1 MWWVSALCRA
11 LLTGS
16 SATRAYLIVPICRGG
31 GRFTGFV
38 QECGRSIYAPGY
50 PVWGAPG
57 LTSSRRRQNPRTY
70 NGNMKRLSRRVHRSG
85 VYRSGAHRTEQ
96 VASLLEAGTG
106 RALRA
111 SVRRSVRGSIR
122 RAQKRRH
129 RNQRRLSAHIPRLH
143 PLLTY
148 AAHAVRTGISLLEPM
163 LLASSELLGYRS
175 FTHRGRNIYYRVD
188 NLHLLTESDS
198 APGVLF
204 YFDGDHLSRAGSRLL
219 RRTSPLRA
227 ELAKVAAEF
236 NMLSVPVLSPGS
248 LREPRLTGAG
258 SYAPPLTYNWWVRA
272 RSNGRMVRA
281 LIEEIALA
289 YGVDTSRIWLAGY
302 SGGAEFLSY
311 ELLSHDIDW
320 IRGGGATFIGGGGA
334 DGVPVR
340 VREQAALHPSSHEHL
355 LMSWHVGVLDGRSP
369 SARRRM
375 ATSAEGS
382 WSARIAA
389 QEGSA
394 FYESLGART
403 LLQVTPG
410 RGHTGYPI
418 ASLVGADL
426 AAATRLG
433 FL

>member
-1 MWWVSALCRA
+1 MQ
-11 LLTGS
+11 G
-16 SATRAYLIVPICRGG
+16 ATHRLVCHPSLSNSTYMPWRRQVYGL
-31 GRFTGFV
+31 
-38 QECGRSIYAPGY
+38 RSRVWTLYPPGY
-50 PVWGAPG
+50 PVWVPAEPPHPG
-57 LTSSRRRQNPRTY
+57 GGRTPRTY
-70 NGNMKRLSRRVHRSG
+70 NGGMKSLSRRVHRSG
-85 VYRSGAHRTEQ
+85 ARRTGAHHTGQ
-96 VASLLEAGTG
+96 VASPLEAE

-111 SVRRSVRGSIR
+111 SVRRSIRGSIR
-122 RAQKRRH
+122 RARRRRH

-143 PLLTY
+143 PLFTY
-148 AAHAVRTGISLLEPM
+148 AAQAVRTGASLLEPV

-188 NLHLLTESDS
+188 NLYLLTDSES

-227 ELAKVAAEF
+227 ELAQVAAEF

-248 LREPRLTGAG
+248 LREPRLTDGD

-289 YGVDTSRIWLAGY
+289 YKVDMSRVWLAGY

-334 DGVPVR
+334 DGVPAR
-340 VREQAALHPSSHEHL
+340 VRERAALNPSSHAHL
-355 LMSWHVGVLDGRSP
+355 VMSWHVGVLDGRSP
-369 SARRRM
+369 SGRRRM

-382 WSARIAA
+382 WSARIAV

-394 FYESLGART
+394 FYEGLGART

>member
-1 MWWVSALCRA
+1 
-11 LLTGS
+11 
-16 SATRAYLIVPICRGG
+16 
-31 GRFTGFV
+31 
-38 QECGRSIYAPGY
+38 
-50 PVWGAPG
+50 
-57 LTSSRRRQNPRTY
+57 
-70 NGNMKRLSRRVHRSG
+70 MKRLSRRVHRRG
-85 VYRSGAHRTEQ
+85 VHHTGQ
-96 VASLLEAGTG
+96 VASPLEAE

-111 SVRRSVRGSIR
+111 SVRISVRGAVRGSLR
-122 RAQKRRH
+122 RARRRRH

-143 PLLTY
+143 PLVTY
-148 AAHAVRTGISLLEPM
+148 AAQAVRTGLSLLEPM
-163 LLASSELLGYRS
+163 FLASSELLGYRS

-188 NLHLLTESDS
+188 NLNLLFESKS

-204 YFDGDHLSRAGSRLL
+204 YFDGDHLSRVGSRLL
-219 RRTSPLRA
+219 RRDSPLRA
-227 ELAKVAAEF
+227 ELAQVAAEF

-248 LREPRLTGAG
+248 LREPRLADGD

-289 YGVDTSRIWLAGY
+289 YKVDMSRVWLAGY

-311 ELLSHDIDW
+311 ELLSHDIEW
-320 IRGGGATFIGGGGA
+320 IRRGGATFIGGGGA
-334 DGVPVR
+334 DGVPAR
-340 VREQAALHPSSHEHL
+340 MREQAALNSSSHEHL

-369 SARRRM
+369 SGRRRM
-375 ATSAEGS
+375 ATSSEGS

-394 FYESLGART
+394 FYEGLGART

-418 ASLVGADL
+418 ASLVGSDL

>member
-1 MWWVSALCRA
+1 MQGRGHRLVCHPSLSNSTYMPCR
-11 LLTGS
+11 
-16 SATRAYLIVPICRGG
+16 RQV
-31 GRFTGFV
+31 
-38 QECGRSIYAPGY
+38 CGLRSRVWTLYVPGY
-50 PVWGAPG
+50 PVWGACRAA
-57 LTSSRRRQNPRTY
+57 SSRRRQNPRTY
-70 NGNMKRLSRRVHRSG
+70 NGGMKSLSRRVHRT
-85 VYRSGAHRTEQ
+85 GAHHTGQ
-96 VASLLEAGTG
+96 VASPLEAG

-111 SVRRSVRGSIR
+111 SVRRLIRGSIR
-122 RAQKRRH
+122 RVRRRRH
-129 RNQRRLSAHIPRLH
+129 SNQRRLSAHIPRLH
-143 PLLTY
+143 PLFTY
-148 AAHAVRTGISLLEPM
+148 AAHAVRAGASLVEPM

-188 NLHLLTESDS
+188 NLHLLSESKS

-204 YFDGDHLSRAGSRLL
+204 YFDGDHLSRVGSRLL

-227 ELAKVAAEF
+227 ELAQMAAEF
-236 NMLSVPVLSPGS
+236 NMLSVPVLAPGS
-248 LREPRLTGAG
+248 LREPRVKDTGP
-258 SYAPPLTYNWWVRA
+258 YAPPLTYNWWIRA

-289 YGVDTSRIWLAGY
+289 YKVDMSRVWFAGY

-334 DGVPVR
+334 DGVPAR
-340 VREQAALHPSSHEHL
+340 VREQAALNPSSHEHL

-369 SARRRM
+369 SGIRRM

-394 FYESLGART
+394 LYEGLGART

-426 AAATRLG
+426 AAATHLG
-433 FL
+433 FI

>member
-1 MWWVSALCRA
+1 MW
-11 LLTGS
+11 TG
-16 SATRAYLIVPICRGG
+16 P
-31 GRFTGFV
+31 GR
-38 QECGRSIYAPGY
+38 
-50 PVWGAPG
+50 
-57 LTSSRRRQNPRTY
+57 LQNPRTY
-70 NGNMKRLSRRVHRSG
+70 NGGMKSLIRRVHRSG
-85 VYRSGAHRTEQ
+85 VHRTGQ
-96 VASLLEAGTG
+96 VASPLEAGH
-106 RALRA
+106 ASRA
-111 SVRRSVRGSIR
+111 SAHQSIQALVRRSVRGSLR
-122 RAQKRRH
+122 RARRRRY

-148 AAHAVRTGISLLEPM
+148 TAQAVRTGLSLLEPM

-188 NLHLLTESDS
+188 NLHLLSESES

-204 YFDGDHLSRAGSRLL
+204 YFDGDHLSRVGSRLL

-227 ELAKVAAEF
+227 ELAQVAAEF

-248 LREPRLTGAG
+248 LREPRLTDTD

-289 YGVDTSRIWLAGY
+289 YGVDTSRVWLAGY

-320 IRGGGATFIGGGGA
+320 LHGGGATFIGGGGA
-334 DGVPVR
+334 DGIPAR
-340 VREQAALHPSSHEHL
+340 VRERAALSPSSHAHL

-389 QEGSA
+389 QEGIA
-394 FYESLGART
+394 FYEGLGART
-403 LLQVTPG
+403 ALQVTPG

-418 ASLVGADL
+418 ASLVGVDL
-426 AAATRLG
+426 ATATRLG

>member
-1 MWWVSALCRA
+1 M
-11 LLTGS
+11 
-16 SATRAYLIVPICRGG
+16 PD
-31 GRFTGFV
+31 
-38 QECGRSIYAPGY
+38 Y
-50 PVWGAPG
+50 PVRGACG
-57 LTSSRRRQNPRTY
+57 AASSRRRQNPRTY
-70 NGNMKRLSRRVHRSG
+70 NGGMKSLSRRVHRSG
-85 VYRSGAHRTEQ
+85 VRYNRVHRTGAHHTGQ
-96 VASLLEAGTG
+96 VASPLDVG
-106 RALRA
+106 RALCA
-111 SVRRSVRGSIR
+111 SVRRFIRGSIR
-122 RAQKRRH
+122 RVRRRRH
-129 RNQRRLSAHIPRLH
+129 SNQRRLSAHIPRLH
-143 PLLTY
+143 PLFTY
-148 AAHAVRTGISLLEPM
+148 AAHAVRAGASLVEPM

-188 NLHLLTESDS
+188 NLRLLSESKS

-204 YFDGDHLSRAGSRLL
+204 YFDGDHLSRVGSRLL

-227 ELAKVAAEF
+227 ELAQVAAEF
-236 NMLSVPVLSPGS
+236 NMLSVPVLAPGS
-248 LREPRLTGAG
+248 LREPRVKDTGP
-258 SYAPPLTYNWWVRA
+258 YAPPLTYNWWVRA

-289 YGVDTSRIWLAGY
+289 YKVDMSRVWFAGY

-334 DGVPVR
+334 DGVPAR
-340 VREQAALHPSSHEHL
+340 VREQAALNPSSHEHL

-369 SARRRM
+369 SGIRRM

-389 QEGSA
+389 QEGSVL
-394 FYESLGART
+394 YEGLGART

-426 AAATRLG
+426 AAATHLG
-433 FL
+433 FI

>member
-1 MWWVSALCRA
+1 MQ
-11 LLTGS
+11 G
-16 SATRAYLIVPICRGG
+16 ATHRLVCHPSLSNSTYMPWRRQVYGL
-31 GRFTGFV
+31 
-38 QECGRSIYAPGY
+38 RSRVWTLYAPGY
-50 PVWGAPG
+50 PVWGARG
-57 LTSSRRRQNPRTY
+57 AALSRQRQNPRTY
-70 NGNMKRLSRRVHRSG
+70 NGGMKSLSRRVHRTG
-85 VYRSGAHRTEQ
+85 Q
-96 VASLLEAGTG
+96 VASPLDAGH
-106 RALRA
+106 ASRA
-111 SVRRSVRGSIR
+111 SVRGSVQRSVRASLR
-122 RAQKRRH
+122 RARRRH

-143 PLLTY
+143 PLFIY
-148 AAHAVRTGISLLEPM
+148 AAQAVRTGISLLEPM

-188 NLHLLTESDS
+188 NLHLLSDFES

-204 YFDGDHLSRAGSRLL
+204 YFDGDHLSRVGSRLL

-248 LREPRLTGAG
+248 LREPRLTDAG

-289 YGVDTSRIWLAGY
+289 YGVDMSRVWLAGY

-334 DGVPVR
+334 DGVPER
-340 VREQAALHPSSHEHL
+340 VRERAALNPSSHERL

-369 SARRRM
+369 SGRRRM

-382 WSARIAA
+382 WSARIAV

-394 FYESLGART
+394 FYEGLGART

>member
-1 MWWVSALCRA
+1 M
-11 LLTGS
+11 
-16 SATRAYLIVPICRGG
+16 
-31 GRFTGFV
+31 
-38 QECGRSIYAPGY
+38 
-50 PVWGAPG
+50 
-57 LTSSRRRQNPRTY
+57 
-70 NGNMKRLSRRVHRSG
+70 
-85 VYRSGAHRTEQ
+85 
-96 VASLLEAGTG
+96 
-106 RALRA
+106 
-111 SVRRSVRGSIR
+111 
-122 RAQKRRH
+122 
-129 RNQRRLSAHIPRLH
+129 
-143 PLLTY
+143 
-148 AAHAVRTGISLLEPM
+148 
-163 LLASSELLGYRS
+163 
-175 FTHRGRNIYYRVD
+175 
-188 NLHLLTESDS
+188 
-198 APGVLF
+198 LF
-204 YFDGDHLSRAGSRLL
+204 YFDGDHLSRVGSRLL
-219 RRTSPLRA
+219 RRASPLRA
-227 ELAKVAAEF
+227 ELAQVAAEF

-248 LREPRLTGAG
+248 LREPRLTDGD

-311 ELLSHDIDW
+311 ELLSHDIEW

-340 VREQAALHPSSHEHL
+340 VREQAALNPSSHEHL

-375 ATSAEGS
+375 ATSSEGS
-382 WSARIAA
+382 WSARIAV

-394 FYESLGART
+394 FYEGLGART

-418 ASLVGADL
+418 ASLVGSDL

>member
-1 MWWVSALCRA
+1 MDRPRR
-11 LLTGS
+11 LL
-16 SATRAYLIVPICRGG
+16 
-31 GRFTGFV
+31 
-38 QECGRSIYAPGY
+38 
-50 PVWGAPG
+50 
-57 LTSSRRRQNPRTY
+57 NPRTY
-70 NGNMKRLSRRVHRSG
+70 NGGMKSLSRIVHRSG
-85 VYRSGAHRTEQ
+85 VHRTGQ
-96 VASLLEAGTG
+96 VASLLEAGHAS
-106 RALRA
+106 RASVRGSVQRSVRA
-111 SVRRSVRGSIR
+111 SVRRSIHGSLR
-122 RAQKRRH
+122 RARRRRH

-143 PLLTY
+143 PLFIY
-148 AAHAVRTGISLLEPM
+148 AAQAVRTGLSLLEPM

-188 NLHLLTESDS
+188 NLHLLSESES

-219 RRTSPLRA
+219 RRTSPLRT
-227 ELAKVAAEF
+227 ELAQVAAEF

-248 LREPRLTGAG
+248 LREPHLTDTG

-289 YGVDTSRIWLAGY
+289 YGVDMSRVWCAGY

-334 DGVPVR
+334 DGVPAR
-340 VREQAALHPSSHEHL
+340 VRERAALNPSSHEHL

-369 SARRRM
+369 SGRRRM

-394 FYESLGART
+394 FYEGLGART

>member
-1 MWWVSALCRA
+1 M
-11 LLTGS
+11 GS
-16 SATRAYLIVPICRGG
+16 
-31 GRFTGFV
+31 F
-38 QECGRSIYAPGY
+38 QECGQFKSVDRP
-50 PVWGAPG
+50 
-57 LTSSRRRQNPRTY
+57 RRLQNPRTY
-70 NGNMKRLSRRVHRSG
+70 NGGMKSLIRRVHRSG
-85 VYRSGAHRTEQ
+85 VHRTGQ
-96 VASLLEAGTG
+96 VASPLEAGHAS
-106 RALRA
+106 RASVQSSIRA
-111 SVRRSVRGSIR
+111 SVRRSVHGSLR
-122 RAQKRRH
+122 RARRRHH

-143 PLLTY
+143 PMFTY
-148 AAHAVRTGISLLEPM
+148 TAQVVRTGLSLLEPM

-188 NLHLLTESDS
+188 NLHLLSESV
-198 APGVLF
+198 PGVLF

-219 RRTSPLRA
+219 RRASPLRA
-227 ELAKVAAEF
+227 ELAQVAAEF

-248 LREPRLTGAG
+248 LREPRLTDAG
-258 SYAPPLTYNWWVRA
+258 SYAPQLTYNWWVRA

-289 YGVDTSRIWLAGY
+289 YGVDMSRVWLAGY

-311 ELLSHDIDW
+311 ELLSHDIEW

-334 DGVPVR
+334 DGVPER
-340 VREQAALHPSSHEHL
+340 VRERAALNPSSHEHL

-369 SARRRM
+369 SGRRRM

-382 WSARIAA
+382 WSARIAV

-394 FYESLGART
+394 FYEGLGART

>member
-1 MWWVSALCRA
+1 MQGRGHRLVCHPSLSNSTYMQCR
-11 LLTGS
+11 
-16 SATRAYLIVPICRGG
+16 RQV
-31 GRFTGFV
+31 
-38 QECGRSIYAPGY
+38 CGLRSRVWTLYVPGY
-50 PVWGAPG
+50 PVWGACG
-57 LTSSRRRQNPRTY
+57 AASSRRRQNPRTY
-70 NGNMKRLSRRVHRSG
+70 NGGMKSLSRRVHRT
-85 VYRSGAHRTEQ
+85 GAHHTGQ
-96 VASLLEAGTG
+96 VASPLEAG

-111 SVRRSVRGSIR
+111 SVRRFIRGSIR
-122 RAQKRRH
+122 RVRRQRH
-129 RNQRRLSAHIPRLH
+129 SNQRRLSAHIPRLH
-143 PLLTY
+143 PLFTY
-148 AAHAVRTGISLLEPM
+148 AAHAVRAGASLVEPM

-188 NLHLLTESDS
+188 NLHLLSESKS

-204 YFDGDHLSRAGSRLL
+204 YFDGDHLSRVGSRLL

-227 ELAKVAAEF
+227 ELAEVAAEF
-236 NMLSVPVLSPGS
+236 NMLSVPVLAPGS
-248 LREPRLTGAG
+248 LREPRVKDTGP
-258 SYAPPLTYNWWVRA
+258 YAPPLTYNWWVRA

-289 YGVDTSRIWLAGY
+289 YKVDMSRVWFAGY

-334 DGVPVR
+334 DGVPAR
-340 VREQAALHPSSHEHL
+340 VREQAALNPSSHEHL

-369 SARRRM
+369 SGIRRM

-394 FYESLGART
+394 LYEGLGART

-426 AAATRLG
+426 AAATHLG
-433 FL
+433 FI

>member
-1 MWWVSALCRA
+1 
-11 LLTGS
+11 
-16 SATRAYLIVPICRGG
+16 
-31 GRFTGFV
+31 
-38 QECGRSIYAPGY
+38 
-50 PVWGAPG
+50 
-57 LTSSRRRQNPRTY
+57 
-70 NGNMKRLSRRVHRSG
+70 MKNLSRRVHRSG
-85 VYRSGAHRTEQ
+85 VLYSRVHRTGAHHTGQ
-96 VASLLEAGTG
+96 VASPLEAG

-111 SVRRSVRGSIR
+111 SVRRSVRRLIRGSIR
-122 RAQKRRH
+122 RARRRRH

-143 PLLTY
+143 PLVTY
-148 AAHAVRTGISLLEPM
+148 AAQVVRTGLSLLEPM

-188 NLHLLTESDS
+188 NLHLLSESES

-204 YFDGDHLSRAGSRLL
+204 YFDGDHLSRVGSRLL
-219 RRTSPLRA
+219 RRTSPLRT
-227 ELAKVAAEF
+227 ELAQVAAEF
-236 NMLSVPVLSPGS
+236 NMLSVPVLAPGS
-248 LREPRLTGAG
+248 LREPRLKDTGP
-258 SYAPPLTYNWWVRA
+258 YAPPLTYNWWVRA

-289 YGVDTSRIWLAGY
+289 YKVDMSRVWFAGY

-311 ELLSHDIDW
+311 ELLSHDIEW

-334 DGVPVR
+334 DGVPAR
-340 VREQAALHPSSHEHL
+340 VRERAALNPSSHEHL

-369 SARRRM
+369 SRNRHM
-375 ATSAEGS
+375 ATSADGS

-394 FYESLGART
+394 FYEGLGART

>member
-1 MWWVSALCRA
+1 MQGRVHRLVCHPSLSNSTYMPWRRQVSAPLSRVW
-11 LLTGS
+11 
-16 SATRAYLIVPICRGG
+16 TRH
-31 GRFTGFV
+31 
-38 QECGRSIYAPGY
+38 APGY
-50 PVWGAPG
+50 PVWDACG
-57 LTSSRRRQNPRTY
+57 TISSRQGQNPRTY

-85 VYRSGAHRTEQ
+85 VYRSGAHHTGQ
-96 VASLLEAGTG
+96 VASLLEAE
-106 RALRA
+106 RA
-111 SVRRSVRGSIR
+111 SRASVRILVRRSVRGSLR
-122 RAQKRRH
+122 RARRRHH

-143 PLLTY
+143 PLFTY
-148 AAHAVRTGISLLEPM
+148 AAQAVRTGLSLLEPM
-163 LLASSELLGYRS
+163 FLASSELLGYRS

-188 NLHLLTESDS
+188 NLYLLTDSES

-219 RRTSPLRA
+219 RRDSPLRA
-227 ELAKVAAEF
+227 ELAQVAAEF

-248 LREPRLTGAG
+248 MREPRLADGD

-311 ELLSHDIDW
+311 ELLSHDIEW
-320 IRGGGATFIGGGGA
+320 IRGGGATFIGGGGT
-334 DGVPVR
+334 DGVPAR
-340 VREQAALHPSSHEHL
+340 VRERAALNPSSHAHL

-375 ATSAEGS
+375 ATSSEGS
-382 WSARIAA
+382 WSARIAV

-394 FYESLGART
+394 FYEGLGART

>member
-1 MWWVSALCRA
+1 MQGRGHRLVCHPSLSNSTYMPCR
-11 LLTGS
+11 
-16 SATRAYLIVPICRGG
+16 RQV
-31 GRFTGFV
+31 
-38 QECGRSIYAPGY
+38 CGLRSRVWTLYVPGY
-50 PVWGAPG
+50 PVWGACG
-57 LTSSRRRQNPRTY
+57 AASSRRRQNPRTY
-70 NGNMKRLSRRVHRSG
+70 NGGMKSLSRRVHRT
-85 VYRSGAHRTEQ
+85 GAHHTGQ
-96 VASLLEAGTG
+96 VASPLEAG

-111 SVRRSVRGSIR
+111 SVRRLIRGSIR
-122 RAQKRRH
+122 RVRRRRH
-129 RNQRRLSAHIPRLH
+129 SNQRRLSAHIPRLH
-143 PLLTY
+143 PLFTY
-148 AAHAVRTGISLLEPM
+148 AAHAVRAGASLVEPM

-188 NLHLLTESDS
+188 NLHLLSESKS

-204 YFDGDHLSRAGSRLL
+204 YFDGDHLSRVGSRLL

-227 ELAKVAAEF
+227 ELAQVAAEF
-236 NMLSVPVLSPGS
+236 NMLSVPVLAPGS
-248 LREPRLTGAG
+248 LREPRVKDTGP
-258 SYAPPLTYNWWVRA
+258 YAPPLTYNWWIRA

-289 YGVDTSRIWLAGY
+289 YKVDMSRVWFAGY

-334 DGVPVR
+334 DGVPAR
-340 VREQAALHPSSHEHL
+340 VREQAALNPSSHEHL

-369 SARRRM
+369 SGIRRM

-389 QEGSA
+389 QEGSVL
-394 FYESLGART
+394 YEGLGART

-426 AAATRLG
+426 AAATHLG
-433 FL
+433 FI

>member
-1 MWWVSALCRA
+1 MQGATHRLVCHPSLSNSTYMPYRRQVYWV
-11 LLTGS
+11 
-16 SATRAYLIVPICRGG
+16 
-31 GRFTGFV
+31 
-38 QECGRSIYAPGY
+38 RSRVWTLYAPGY
-50 PVWGAPG
+50 PVWGARG
-57 LTSSRRRQNPRTY
+57 AALSRQRQNPRTY
-70 NGNMKRLSRRVHRSG
+70 NGGMKSLSRRVHRTG
-85 VYRSGAHRTEQ
+85 Q
-96 VASLLEAGTG
+96 VASPLEAGH
-106 RALRA
+106 ALRA
-111 SVRRSVRGSIR
+111 SVRRLVRGSIR
-122 RAQKRRH
+122 RARRH

-148 AAHAVRTGISLLEPM
+148 AAQAVRAGISLVEPM

-175 FTHRGRNIYYRVD
+175 FTHRGRNIYYRFD
-188 NLHLLTESDS
+188 NLHLLSESES

-204 YFDGDHLSRAGSRLL
+204 YFDGDYLSRAGSRLL

-227 ELAKVAAEF
+227 ELAQVAAEF

-248 LREPRLTGAG
+248 LREPRLTDAG

-289 YGVDTSRIWLAGY
+289 YKVDMSRVWLAGY

-311 ELLSHDIDW
+311 ELLSHDIEW

-340 VREQAALHPSSHEHL
+340 VREQAALNPSSHEHL

-375 ATSAEGS
+375 ATSSEGS
-382 WSARIAA
+382 WSARIAV

-394 FYESLGART
+394 FYEGLGART

>member
-1 MWWVSALCRA
+1 MQGRVHRLVCHPSLSNSTYTPCRRQVYG
-11 LLTGS
+11 LLSRVWT
-16 SATRAYLIVPICRGG
+16 
-31 GRFTGFV
+31 V
-38 QECGRSIYAPGY
+38 QECGQLKSVDRPR
-50 PVWGAPG
+50 P
-57 LTSSRRRQNPRTY
+57 LQNPCTY
-70 NGNMKRLSRRVHRSG
+70 NGDMKSLSRRVHPIR
-85 VYRSGAHRTEQ
+85 Q
-96 VASLLEAGTG
+96 VASPLEAG
-106 RALRA
+106 RALCASVRA

-122 RAQKRRH
+122 QARRRH

-143 PLLTY
+143 PLFTY
-148 AAHAVRTGISLLEPM
+148 TAQVVRTGLSLLEPM

-188 NLHLLTESDS
+188 NLHLLSDSES

-219 RRTSPLRA
+219 RRTSPLRT
-227 ELAKVAAEF
+227 ELAQVAAEF

-248 LREPRLTGAG
+248 LREPRLKDAD

-289 YGVDTSRIWLAGY
+289 YGVDMNRVWLAGY

-334 DGVPVR
+334 DGVPAR
-340 VREQAALHPSSHEHL
+340 VRERAALNPSSHERL

-369 SARRRM
+369 SGRRRM

-382 WSARIAA
+382 WSARIAV

-394 FYESLGART
+394 FYEGLGART

>member
-1 MWWVSALCRA
+1 
-11 LLTGS
+11 
-16 SATRAYLIVPICRGG
+16 
-31 GRFTGFV
+31 
-38 QECGRSIYAPGY
+38 
-50 PVWGAPG
+50 
-57 LTSSRRRQNPRTY
+57 
-70 NGNMKRLSRRVHRSG
+70 MKNLGHG
-85 VYRSGAHRTEQ
+85 IHRTEQ
-96 VASLLEAGTG
+96 VVSLLGAG

-111 SVRRSVRGSIR
+111 SLRRSVRGSSQQVR
-122 RAQKRRH
+122 RRRH

-143 PLLTY
+143 PLFTY
-148 AAHAVRTGISLLEPM
+148 AAQAVRTGLSLLEPM
-163 LLASSELLGYRS
+163 FLASSELLGYRS

-188 NLHLLTESDS
+188 NLNLLFESKS

-204 YFDGDHLSRAGSRLL
+204 YFDGDHLSRVGSRLL
-219 RRTSPLRA
+219 RRDSPLRA
-227 ELAKVAAEF
+227 ELAQVAAEF

-248 LREPRLTGAG
+248 LREPRLTDGD

-289 YGVDTSRIWLAGY
+289 YKVDMSRVWLTGY

-311 ELLSHDIDW
+311 ELLSHDIEW

-340 VREQAALHPSSHEHL
+340 VREQAALNPSSHEHL

-375 ATSAEGS
+375 ATSSEGS
-382 WSARIAA
+382 WSARIAV

-394 FYESLGART
+394 FYEGLGART

>member
-1 MWWVSALCRA
+1 M
-11 LLTGS
+11 GS
-16 SATRAYLIVPICRGG
+16 
-31 GRFTGFV
+31 F
-38 QECGRSIYAPGY
+38 QECGQFKSVDRPR
-50 PVWGAPG
+50 P
-57 LTSSRRRQNPRTY
+57 LQNPRTY
-70 NGNMKRLSRRVHRSG
+70 NGGMKSLSRIVHRSG
-85 VYRSGAHRTEQ
+85 VHHTGQ
-96 VASLLEAGTG
+96 VASPLDAG
-106 RALRA
+106 RASRASVRGSVQRSVRA
-111 SVRRSVRGSIR
+111 SVRRSVRTSLR
-122 RAQKRRH
+122 RARRRH

-143 PLLTY
+143 PLFIY
-148 AAHAVRTGISLLEPM
+148 AAQAVRTGISLLEPM

-188 NLHLLTESDS
+188 NLHLLSDFES

-219 RRTSPLRA
+219 RRASPLRA
-227 ELAKVAAEF
+227 ELAQVAAEF

-248 LREPRLTGAG
+248 LREPHLTDAG

-289 YGVDTSRIWLAGY
+289 YGVDMSRVWCAGY

-311 ELLSHDIDW
+311 ELLSHDIEW

-334 DGVPVR
+334 DGVPER
-340 VREQAALHPSSHEHL
+340 VRERAALNPSSHEHL

-369 SARRRM
+369 SGRRRM

-382 WSARIAA
+382 WSARIAV

-394 FYESLGART
+394 FYEGLGART

>member
-1 MWWVSALCRA
+1 MAAAGLRASFKSVDALCTRLPGVGACGTA
-11 LLTGS
+11 LS
-16 SATRAYLIVPICRGG
+16 P
-31 GRFTGFV
+31 
-38 QECGRSIYAPGY
+38 
-50 PVWGAPG
+50 
-57 LTSSRRRQNPRTY
+57 RRQNPRTY
-70 NGNMKRLSRRVHRSG
+70 NGGMKSLSRRVHRSG
-85 VYRSGAHRTEQ
+85 VHRTGQ
-96 VASLLEAGTG
+96 VASPLEAGRT
-106 RALRA
+106 LRA
-111 SVRRSVRGSIR
+111 SVQRSVRRSVRGSLR
-122 RAQKRRH
+122 RARRRRY

-143 PLLTY
+143 PLFTY
-148 AAHAVRTGISLLEPM
+148 TAQVVRTGLSLLEPM

-188 NLHLLTESDS
+188 NLHLLSESES

-204 YFDGDHLSRAGSRLL
+204 YFDGDHLSRVGSRLL
-219 RRTSPLRA
+219 RRTSPLRT
-227 ELAKVAAEF
+227 ELAQVAAEF

-248 LREPRLTGAG
+248 LREPRLTDTD

-289 YGVDTSRIWLAGY
+289 YGVDTSRVWLAGY

-320 IRGGGATFIGGGGA
+320 LHGGGATFIGGGGA
-334 DGVPVR
+334 DGIPAR
-340 VREQAALHPSSHEHL
+340 VRERAALSPSSHAHL

-389 QEGSA
+389 QEGIA
-394 FYESLGART
+394 FYEGLGART

>member
-1 MWWVSALCRA
+1 
-11 LLTGS
+11 
-16 SATRAYLIVPICRGG
+16 
-31 GRFTGFV
+31 
-38 QECGRSIYAPGY
+38 
-50 PVWGAPG
+50 
-57 LTSSRRRQNPRTY
+57 
-70 NGNMKRLSRRVHRSG
+70 MKSLSRRVHRSG
-85 VYRSGAHRTEQ
+85 VYRTGAHHTGQ
-96 VASLLEAGTG
+96 VASPLEAGRT
-106 RALRA
+106 LRA
-111 SVRRSVRGSIR
+111 SVQRSVRRSVRGSLR
-122 RAQKRRH
+122 RARRRHH

-143 PLLTY
+143 PLFIY
-148 AAHAVRTGISLLEPM
+148 AAQAVRTGLSLLEPM

-188 NLHLLTESDS
+188 NLHLLSESES

-227 ELAKVAAEF
+227 ELAQVAAEF

-248 LREPRLTGAG
+248 LREPHLTDAG

-289 YGVDTSRIWLAGY
+289 YGVDMSRVWCAGY

-311 ELLSHDIDW
+311 ELLSHDIEW

-334 DGVPVR
+334 DGVPER
-340 VREQAALHPSSHEHL
+340 VRERAALNPSSHEHL

-369 SARRRM
+369 SGRRRM

-382 WSARIAA
+382 WSARIAV

-394 FYESLGART
+394 FYEGLGART

>member
-1 MWWVSALCRA
+1 MQ
-11 LLTGS
+11 
-16 SATRAYLIVPICRGG
+16 
-31 GRFTGFV
+31 GRVHRLACHPSLSNSTYMPCHRQVYGLHSRVWTV
-38 QECGRSIYAPGY
+38 QECGQFKSVGRP
-50 PVWGAPG
+50 
-57 LTSSRRRQNPRTY
+57 RRLQNPHIY
-70 NGNMKRLSRRVHRSG
+70 NGDMKSLSRRVHPIR
-85 VYRSGAHRTEQ
+85 Q
-96 VASLLEAGTG
+96 VAAPLEAG

-111 SVRRSVRGSIR
+111 SVLRSVRRSVRGSLR
-122 RAQKRRH
+122 QARRRH

-143 PLLTY
+143 PLFTY
-148 AAHAVRTGISLLEPM
+148 AAQAVRAGASLLEPM

-188 NLHLLTESDS
+188 NLHLLSESES

-227 ELAKVAAEF
+227 ELAQVAAEF
-236 NMLSVPVLSPGS
+236 NMLSVPVLAPGS
-248 LREPRLTGAG
+248 LREPRLKDTD

-289 YGVDTSRIWLAGY
+289 YKVDMSRVWLAGY

-334 DGVPVR
+334 DGVPAR
-340 VREQAALHPSSHEHL
+340 VREQASLNPSSHEHL

-369 SARRRM
+369 SGRRRM

-382 WSARIAA
+382 WSARIAV

-394 FYESLGART
+394 FYEGLGART

>member
-1 MWWVSALCRA
+1 MVVSLQCRA
-11 LLTGS
+11 GFTGS
-16 SATRAYLIVPICRGG
+16 SATRAYLIVPICRAG
-31 GRFTGFV
+31 GRFTGFI
-38 QECGRSIYAPGY
+38 QEYGQFKSVGRPRH
-50 PVWGAPG
+50 
-57 LTSSRRRQNPRTY
+57 LQNPRTY
-70 NGNMKRLSRRVHRSG
+70 NGGMKSLSRIVHHSG
-85 VYRSGAHRTEQ
+85 VHHIRL
-96 VASLLEAGTG
+96 VAFPMEAGRT
-106 RALRA
+106 LRA
-111 SVRRSVRGSIR
+111 SAPRSVRGSIR
-122 RAQKRRH
+122 RARRRHH

-143 PLLTY
+143 PLFIY
-148 AAHAVRTGISLLEPM
+148 AAQAVRTGASLLEPM

-188 NLHLLTESDS
+188 NLHLLSDSES

-227 ELAKVAAEF
+227 ELAQVAAEF

-248 LREPRLTGAG
+248 LREPRLKDDG

-289 YGVDTSRIWLAGY
+289 YGVDMSRVWCAGY

-311 ELLSHDIDW
+311 ELLSHNIEW

-334 DGVPVR
+334 DGVPAR
-340 VREQAALHPSSHEHL
+340 VREQASLNPSSHEHL

-369 SARRRM
+369 SGRRRM

-394 FYESLGART
+394 FYEGLGART

-426 AAATRLG
+426 AVATRLG

>member
-1 MWWVSALCRA
+1 MQGRVHRLVCHPSLSNSTYTPCRRQVYG
-11 LLTGS
+11 L
-16 SATRAYLIVPICRGG
+16 
-31 GRFTGFV
+31 
-38 QECGRSIYAPGY
+38 RSRVWTLYAPGY
-50 PVWGAPG
+50 PVWGARG
-57 LTSSRRRQNPRTY
+57 AALSRRLQNPRTY
-70 NGNMKRLSRRVHRSG
+70 NGGMKSLSRRVHRSG
-85 VYRSGAHRTEQ
+85 VYRTGQ
-96 VASLLEAGTG
+96 VASPLEAG
-106 RALRA
+106 RASRA
-111 SVRRSVRGSIR
+111 SVRISVRRAVRGSVRGSLR
-122 RAQKRRH
+122 RARRRHH

-143 PLLTY
+143 PLFTY
-148 AAHAVRTGISLLEPM
+148 TAQAVRTGLSLLEPM
-163 LLASSELLGYRS
+163 FLASSELLGYRS

-188 NLHLLTESDS
+188 NLHLLTDSES

-204 YFDGDHLSRAGSRLL
+204 YFDGDHLSRVGSRLL
-219 RRTSPLRA
+219 RRDSPLRT
-227 ELAKVAAEF
+227 ELAQVAAEF
-236 NMLSVPVLSPGS
+236 NLLSVPVLSPGS
-248 LREPRLTGAG
+248 LREPRLTNAG

-289 YGVDTSRIWLAGY
+289 YGVDMSRVWLAGY

-311 ELLSHDIDW
+311 ELLSHDIEW

-334 DGVPVR
+334 DGVPER
-340 VREQAALHPSSHEHL
+340 VRERAALNPSSHEHL

-369 SARRRM
+369 SGRRRM
-375 ATSAEGS
+375 ATSSEGS
-382 WSARIAA
+382 WSARIAV

-394 FYESLGART
+394 FYEGLGART

>member
-1 MWWVSALCRA
+1 M
-11 LLTGS
+11 
-16 SATRAYLIVPICRGG
+16 
-31 GRFTGFV
+31 
-38 QECGRSIYAPGY
+38 
-50 PVWGAPG
+50 
-57 LTSSRRRQNPRTY
+57 QNPRTY
-70 NGNMKRLSRRVHRSG
+70 NGGMKSLSRRVHRSG
-85 VYRSGAHRTEQ
+85 VYRTGAHHTGQ
-96 VASLLEAGTG
+96 VEFPLEAG

-111 SVRRSVRGSIR
+111 SVQRSVRRSVRGSLR
-122 RAQKRRH
+122 RARRRRY

-143 PLLTY
+143 PLFTY
-148 AAHAVRTGISLLEPM
+148 TAQVVRTGLSLLEPI

-188 NLHLLTESDS
+188 NLHLLSESES

-219 RRTSPLRA
+219 RRASPLRA
-227 ELAKVAAEF
+227 ELAQVAVEF

-248 LREPRLTGAG
+248 LREPRLTDAG

-281 LIEEIALA
+281 LIEEITLA
-289 YGVDTSRIWLAGY
+289 YGVDMSRVWLAGY

-311 ELLSHDIDW
+311 ELLSHDIEW

-334 DGVPVR
+334 DGVPAR
-340 VREQAALHPSSHEHL
+340 VRERAALNPSSHEHL

-369 SARRRM
+369 SGRRRM

-394 FYESLGART
+394 FYEGLGART

>member
-1 MWWVSALCRA
+1 MPAAGLRASFKSVDAISARL
-11 LLTGS
+11 
-16 SATRAYLIVPICRGG
+16 
-31 GRFTGFV
+31 
-38 QECGRSIYAPGY
+38 PG
-50 PVWGAPG
+50 VGASG
-57 LTSSRRRQNPRTY
+57 AASSRRRQNPRTY
-70 NGNMKRLSRRVHRSG
+70 NGGMKSLSRRVHRSG
-85 VYRSGAHRTEQ
+85 VHRTGAHHTGQ
-96 VASLLEAGTG
+96 VASPLEAG
-106 RALRA
+106 RASRA
-111 SVRRSVRGSIR
+111 SVRISVRRSVRGSLR
-122 RAQKRRH
+122 RARRRHH

-143 PLLTY
+143 PLFTY
-148 AAHAVRTGISLLEPM
+148 TAQVVRTGLSLLEPM

-188 NLHLLTESDS
+188 NLHLLSESDS

-204 YFDGDHLSRAGSRLL
+204 YFDGDHLSRVGSRLL
-219 RRTSPLRA
+219 RRTSPLRT
-227 ELAKVAAEF
+227 ELAQVAAEF

-248 LREPRLTGAG
+248 LREPHLTDAG

-289 YGVDTSRIWLAGY
+289 YGVDMSRVWLAGY

-311 ELLSHDIDW
+311 ELLSHDIEW

-334 DGVPVR
+334 DGVPER
-340 VREQAALHPSSHEHL
+340 VRERAALNPSSHERL

-369 SARRRM
+369 SGRRRM

-382 WSARIAA
+382 WSARIAV

-394 FYESLGART
+394 FYEGLGART

>member
-1 MWWVSALCRA
+1 MDRPRR
-11 LLTGS
+11 LL
-16 SATRAYLIVPICRGG
+16 
-31 GRFTGFV
+31 
-38 QECGRSIYAPGY
+38 
-50 PVWGAPG
+50 
-57 LTSSRRRQNPRTY
+57 NPRTY
-70 NGNMKRLSRRVHRSG
+70 NGGMKSLSRRVHRSG
-85 VYRSGAHRTEQ
+85 VHRTGAHRTGQ
-96 VASLLEAGTG
+96 VASPLEAG
-106 RALRA
+106 RA
-111 SVRRSVRGSIR
+111 SHASAHQSIQALVRRSVRGSLR
-122 RAQKRRH
+122 RARRRRY

-143 PLLTY
+143 PLFTY
-148 AAHAVRTGISLLEPM
+148 TAQVVRTGLSLLEPM

-188 NLHLLTESDS
+188 NLHLLSESES

-204 YFDGDHLSRAGSRLL
+204 YFDGDHLSRVGSRLL
-219 RRTSPLRA
+219 RRTSPLRT
-227 ELAKVAAEF
+227 ELAQVAAEF

-248 LREPRLTGAG
+248 LREPRLTDAG
-258 SYAPPLTYNWWVRA
+258 SYASPLTYNWWVRA

-281 LIEEIALA
+281 LIEKIALA
-289 YGVDTSRIWLAGY
+289 YGVDTSRVWLAGY

-311 ELLSHDIDW
+311 ELLSHDIEW

-334 DGVPVR
+334 DGVPER
-340 VREQAALHPSSHEHL
+340 VRERAALNPSSHEHL

-369 SARRRM
+369 SGRRRM

-394 FYESLGART
+394 FYEGLGART

>member
-1 MWWVSALCRA
+1 MQ
-11 LLTGS
+11 G
-16 SATRAYLIVPICRGG
+16 ATHRLVCHPSLSNSTYMPWRRQVYGL
-31 GRFTGFV
+31 
-38 QECGRSIYAPGY
+38 RSRVWTLYPPGY
-50 PVWGAPG
+50 RARLPGAG
-57 LTSSRRRQNPRTY
+57 ACGAASSRRRQNPRTY
-70 NGNMKRLSRRVHRSG
+70 NGGMKNLSRRVHRSG
-85 VYRSGAHRTEQ
+85 AHRTGAHHTGQ
-96 VASLLEAGTG
+96 VASPLEAE

-111 SVRRSVRGSIR
+111 SVRRSIRGSIR
-122 RAQKRRH
+122 RARRRRH

-143 PLLTY
+143 PLVTY
-148 AAHAVRTGISLLEPM
+148 AAQAVRTGLSLLEPM
-163 LLASSELLGYRS
+163 FLASSELLGYRS

-188 NLHLLTESDS
+188 NLNLLFESKS

-204 YFDGDHLSRAGSRLL
+204 YFDGDHLSRVGSRLL
-219 RRTSPLRA
+219 RRDSPLRA
-227 ELAKVAAEF
+227 ELAQVAAEF

-248 LREPRLTGAG
+248 LREPRLADGD

-289 YGVDTSRIWLAGY
+289 YKVDMSRVWLAGY
-302 SGGAEFLSY
+302 SGGADFLSY
-311 ELLSHDIDW
+311 ELLSHDIEW

-334 DGVPVR
+334 DGVPAR
-340 VREQAALHPSSHEHL
+340 VRELAALNSSSHEHL

-369 SARRRM
+369 SGRRRM
-375 ATSAEGS
+375 ATSSEGS

-394 FYESLGART
+394 FYEGLGART

>member
-1 MWWVSALCRA
+1 MVVSLQCRA
-11 LLTGS
+11 GFTGS

-31 GRFTGFV
+31 GRFVGFV
-38 QECGRSIYAPGY
+38 QECGQFKSVDRP
-50 PVWGAPG
+50 
-57 LTSSRRRQNPRTY
+57 RRLLNPRTY
-70 NGNMKRLSRRVHRSG
+70 NGGMKSLSRRVHRSG
-85 VYRSGAHRTEQ
+85 VHRTGQ
-96 VASLLEAGTG
+96 VASPLEAGRT
-106 RALRA
+106 LRA
-111 SVRRSVRGSIR
+111 SVQRSVRRSVRGSLR
-122 RAQKRRH
+122 RARRRRY

-143 PLLTY
+143 PLFTY
-148 AAHAVRTGISLLEPM
+148 TAQVVRTGLSLLEPI

-188 NLHLLTESDS
+188 NLHLLSESES

-219 RRTSPLRA
+219 RRASPLRA
-227 ELAKVAAEF
+227 ELAQVAAEF

-248 LREPRLTGAG
+248 LREPHLTDAG

-289 YGVDTSRIWLAGY
+289 YGVDMSRVWLAGY

-311 ELLSHDIDW
+311 ELLSHDIEW

-334 DGVPVR
+334 DGVPAQ
-340 VREQAALHPSSHEHL
+340 VRERAALNPSSHEHL

-369 SARRRM
+369 SGRRRM

-382 WSARIAA
+382 WSARIAV

-394 FYESLGART
+394 FYEGLGART

>member
-1 MWWVSALCRA
+1 MVVSLQCRA
-11 LLTGS
+11 GFTGS

-31 GRFTGFV
+31 GRFVGFV
-38 QECGRSIYAPGY
+38 QECGQFKSVDRP
-50 PVWGAPG
+50 
-57 LTSSRRRQNPRTY
+57 RRLLNPRTY
-70 NGNMKRLSRRVHRSG
+70 NGGMKSLSRRVHRSG
-85 VYRSGAHRTEQ
+85 VHRTGQ
-96 VASLLEAGTG
+96 VASPLEAGRT
-106 RALRA
+106 LRA
-111 SVRRSVRGSIR
+111 SVQRSVRRSVRGSLR
-122 RAQKRRH
+122 RARRRRY

-143 PLLTY
+143 PLFTY
-148 AAHAVRTGISLLEPM
+148 TAQVVRTGLSLLEPM

-188 NLHLLTESDS
+188 NLHLLSESES

-204 YFDGDHLSRAGSRLL
+204 YFDGDHLSRVGSRLL
-219 RRTSPLRA
+219 RRTSPLRT
-227 ELAKVAAEF
+227 ELAQVAAEF

-248 LREPRLTGAG
+248 LREPHLTDAG

-281 LIEEIALA
+281 LIEKIALA
-289 YGVDTSRIWLAGY
+289 YGVDTSRVWLAGY

-311 ELLSHDIDW
+311 ELLSHDIEW

-334 DGVPVR
+334 DGVPAR
-340 VREQAALHPSSHEHL
+340 VRERAALNPSSHERL

-369 SARRRM
+369 SGRRRM

-382 WSARIAA
+382 WSARIAV

-394 FYESLGART
+394 FYEGLGART

>member
-1 MWWVSALCRA
+1 MQ
-11 LLTGS
+11 
-16 SATRAYLIVPICRGG
+16 
-31 GRFTGFV
+31 GRVHRLVCHPSLSNSTYMPWRRQVYGL
-38 QECGRSIYAPGY
+38 RSRVWTLYAPGY
-50 PVWGAPG
+50 PVWGARGAALSPQ
-57 LTSSRRRQNPRTY
+57 RQNPRTY
-70 NGNMKRLSRRVHRSG
+70 NGGMKSLNRRVHRSG
-85 VYRSGAHRTEQ
+85 VHRTGAHRTGQ
-96 VASLLEAGTG
+96 VASPLEAG

-111 SVRRSVRGSIR
+111 SARRSVRGSVRGSLR
-122 RAQKRRH
+122 RARRRHH

-143 PLLTY
+143 PLFTY
-148 AAHAVRTGISLLEPM
+148 TAQVVRTGLSLLEPM

-188 NLHLLTESDS
+188 NLHLLSESES

-204 YFDGDHLSRAGSRLL
+204 YFDGDHLSRVGSRLL
-219 RRTSPLRA
+219 RRTSPLRT
-227 ELAKVAAEF
+227 ELAQVAAEF

-248 LREPRLTGAG
+248 LREPHLTDAG

-281 LIEEIALA
+281 LIEKIALA
-289 YGVDTSRIWLAGY
+289 YGVDMSRVWLAGY

-311 ELLSHDIDW
+311 ELLSHDIEW

-334 DGVPVR
+334 DGVPER
-340 VREQAALHPSSHEHL
+340 VRERAALNPSSHERL

-369 SARRRM
+369 SGRRRM

-382 WSARIAA
+382 WSARIAV

-394 FYESLGART
+394 FYEGLGART

-426 AAATRLG
+426 AAAIRLG

>member
-1 MWWVSALCRA
+1 MQGKGHRLVCHPSLSNSTYMPCRRQVYG
-11 LLTGS
+11 L
-16 SATRAYLIVPICRGG
+16 
-31 GRFTGFV
+31 
-38 QECGRSIYAPGY
+38 RSRVWTLYPPGY
-50 PVWGAPG
+50 RARLPGVGACG
-57 LTSSRRRQNPRTY
+57 AASSRRRQKPRTY
-70 NGNMKRLSRRVHRSG
+70 NGGMKRLSRRVHRRG
-85 VYRSGAHRTEQ
+85 VHHTGQ
-96 VASLLEAGTG
+96 VASPLEAE

-111 SVRRSVRGSIR
+111 SVRISVRGAVRGSLR
-122 RAQKRRH
+122 RARRRRH

-143 PLLTY
+143 PLVTY
-148 AAHAVRTGISLLEPM
+148 AAQAVRTGLSLLEPM
-163 LLASSELLGYRS
+163 FLASSELLGYRS

-188 NLHLLTESDS
+188 NLHLLSESES

-204 YFDGDHLSRAGSRLL
+204 YFDGDHLSRVGSRLL
-219 RRTSPLRA
+219 RRDSPLRA
-227 ELAKVAAEF
+227 ELAQVAAEF
-236 NMLSVPVLSPGS
+236 NLLSVPVLSPGS
-248 LREPRLTGAG
+248 LREPRLADGD

-289 YGVDTSRIWLAGY
+289 YKVDMSRVWLAGY

-311 ELLSHDIDW
+311 ELLSHDIEW
-320 IRGGGATFIGGGGA
+320 IRRGGATFIGGGGA
-334 DGVPVR
+334 DGVPAR
-340 VREQAALHPSSHEHL
+340 VRERAALNPSSHEHL

-369 SARRRM
+369 SGRRRM
-375 ATSAEGS
+375 ATSSEGS
-382 WSARIAA
+382 WSARIAV

-394 FYESLGART
+394 FYEGLGART

>member
-1 MWWVSALCRA
+1 MQGRGHRLVCHPSLSNSTYMQCR
-11 LLTGS
+11 
-16 SATRAYLIVPICRGG
+16 RQV
-31 GRFTGFV
+31 
-38 QECGRSIYAPGY
+38 CGLRSRVWTLYVPGY
-50 PVWGAPG
+50 PVWGACG
-57 LTSSRRRQNPRTY
+57 AASSRRRQNPRTY
-70 NGNMKRLSRRVHRSG
+70 NGGMKSLSRRVHRT
-85 VYRSGAHRTEQ
+85 GAHHTGQ
-96 VASLLEAGTG
+96 VASPLEAG

-111 SVRRSVRGSIR
+111 SVRRFIRGSIR
-122 RAQKRRH
+122 RVRRQRH
-129 RNQRRLSAHIPRLH
+129 SNQRRLSAHIPRLH
-143 PLLTY
+143 PLFTY
-148 AAHAVRTGISLLEPM
+148 AAHAVRAGASLVEPM

-188 NLHLLTESDS
+188 NLHLLSESKS

-204 YFDGDHLSRAGSRLL
+204 YFDGDHLSRVGSRLL

-227 ELAKVAAEF
+227 ELAQVAAEF
-236 NMLSVPVLSPGS
+236 NMLSVPVLAPGS
-248 LREPRLTGAG
+248 LREPRVKDTGP
-258 SYAPPLTYNWWVRA
+258 YAPPLTYNWWVRA

-289 YGVDTSRIWLAGY
+289 YKVDMSRVWFAGY

-334 DGVPVR
+334 DGVPAR
-340 VREQAALHPSSHEHL
+340 VREQAALNPSSHEHL

-369 SARRRM
+369 SGIRRM

-394 FYESLGART
+394 LYEGLGART

-426 AAATRLG
+426 AAATHLG
-433 FL
+433 FI

>member
-1 MWWVSALCRA
+1 
-11 LLTGS
+11 
-16 SATRAYLIVPICRGG
+16 
-31 GRFTGFV
+31 
-38 QECGRSIYAPGY
+38 
-50 PVWGAPG
+50 
-57 LTSSRRRQNPRTY
+57 
-70 NGNMKRLSRRVHRSG
+70 MKRLSRRVHRSG
-85 VYRSGAHRTEQ
+85 VYRSGAHRTGQ

-111 SVRRSVRGSIR
+111 SIRRSLRRSAR

-148 AAHAVRTGISLLEPM
+148 AAQAVRTGASLLEPV

-188 NLHLLTESDS
+188 NLYLLTDSES

-227 ELAKVAAEF
+227 ELAQVAAEF

-248 LREPRLTGAG
+248 LREPRLTDGD

-289 YGVDTSRIWLAGY
+289 YKVDMSRVWLTGY

-311 ELLSHDIDW
+311 ELLSHDIEW

-334 DGVPVR
+334 DGVPAR
-340 VREQAALHPSSHEHL
+340 VRELAALNPSSHAHL
-355 LMSWHVGVLDGRSP
+355 VMSWHVGVLDGRSP
-369 SARRRM
+369 SGRGRM
-375 ATSAEGS
+375 ATSSEGS
-382 WSARIAA
+382 WSARIAV

-394 FYESLGART
+394 FYEGLGART